1 MANTS
6 KLSQRINALKV
17 KQRVF
22 KSDLTDFSNELLK
35 YQESATA
42 RTILRER
49 VEQLRKQFDAF
60 NDAQDE
66 LGHHENF
73 EQLQIERKAVRDSYY
88 NALATAIQILD
99 ESPTAQSQS
108 TRTAIDSPA
117 PSTSTSITGVHLP
130 KIRLPRFDGR
140 LEKWLPFKDA
150 FLSLIQ
156 GHQGLTD
163 IQRFNYLR
171 LSVTEQA
178 EEAIES
184 FTMSEENYKAAWA
197 QLLETYDNQ
206 RALILRHTT
215 LLLETPA
222 MLNGSPAEINNLIN
236 YMQSHIRSLQSLGR
250 SWENIASDLITVIA
264 INRMDDET
272 RRNWEQTLVDTGMPL
287 ASDMFKHL
295 RNASH
300 QGNFRAAPA
309 NTKQYRKALPEISRP
324 SANLR
329 PRAPKRTF
337 ATISKGTS
345 ASPRPNK
352 RTFTTTTNV
361 QACQICNS
369 STHKLFAC
377 PTFGNM
383 TIDERWAATTAA
395 NLCSNCLLAGHTLD
409 KCIKDRCRIC
419 VSENA
424 NRLLSNNHSFLSNKT
439 TNGLLTTAIIHV
451 LDRDRNLIPCRTLVD
466 PCSNANL
473 ITDELA
479 NRLQLPTTRQT
490 AVIEAL
496 NQLNTTTS
504 NLMTATIKS
513 RLTNYQRTLT
523 FCIIPRIAETLP
535 DNQIDRTDIRI
546 PTNLRL
552 ADPEFHRPG
561 KIDMLLGT
569 GPTLSCLSIGQI
581 NLSNRNNVDLILQKT
596 QFGWIIGGDLLSAS
610 RSSRKTFT
618 QNVQF
623 DLGKFWEIEEGTI
636 ERVRSIEDQACENHF
651 AATVTRDDS
660 GRYMVA
666 LPFNEKQTQ
675 LGESRSRALNRFLA
689 LERKLERDPEFKK
702 KYTEVIDEYRVLGH
716 MKQVTTIQTP
726 GFYLPHHA
734 VFKPTSSTTKIRIVF
749 DGSAK
754 TNTNISLNDTLRIG
768 PTLQDDIFSLLLRF
782 RMHAYV
788 ITADIEKMYRQFLVR
803 PEDRAFQRILWRDP
817 NEDIKTYELT
827 TATFGLAPA
836 PYLAIRC
843 LHQLANDEERDFPEA
858 AARIKQDLYVDDLLT
873 VK

>member
-22 KSDLTDFSNELLK
+22 KSDLTDFSNELSK

-409 KCIKDRCRIC
+409 KCIKGRCRIC
-419 VSENA
+419 GKRHDT
-424 NRLLSNNHSFLSNKT
+424 RLHREQRPT
-439 TNGLLTTAIIHV
+439 
-451 LDRDRNLIPCRTLVD
+451 IPD
-466 PCSNANL
+466 
-473 ITDELA
+473 
-479 NRLQLPTTRQT
+479 
-490 AVIEAL
+490 
-496 NQLNTTTS
+496 
-504 NLMTATIKS
+504 K
-513 RLTNYQRTLT
+513 
-523 FCIIPRIAETLP
+523 ET
-535 DNQIDRTDIRI
+535 
-546 PTNLRL
+546 
-552 ADPEFHRPG
+552 
-561 KIDMLLGT
+561 
-569 GPTLSCLSIGQI
+569 
-581 NLSNRNNVDLILQKT
+581 
-596 QFGWIIGGDLLSAS
+596 
-610 RSSRKTFT
+610 
-618 QNVQF
+618 
-623 DLGKFWEIEEGTI
+623 
-636 ERVRSIEDQACENHF
+636 
-651 AATVTRDDS
+651 
-660 GRYMVA
+660 
-666 LPFNEKQTQ
+666 
-675 LGESRSRALNRFLA
+675 
-689 LERKLERDPEFKK
+689 
-702 KYTEVIDEYRVLGH
+702 
-716 MKQVTTIQTP
+716 
-726 GFYLPHHA
+726 
-734 VFKPTSSTTKIRIVF
+734 
-749 DGSAK
+749 
-754 TNTNISLNDTLRIG
+754 
-768 PTLQDDIFSLLLRF
+768 
-782 RMHAYV
+782 
-788 ITADIEKMYRQFLVR
+788 
-803 PEDRAFQRILWRDP
+803 
-817 NEDIKTYELT
+817 
-827 TATFGLAPA
+827 
-836 PYLAIRC
+836 
-843 LHQLANDEERDFPEA
+843 
-858 AARIKQDLYVDDLLT
+858 
-873 VK
+873 